1 MKKAIVMILA
11 AAALF
16 FGISPLPAMGTEQ
29 TEPQSEIIEEL
40 DDILSQYD
48 LGFSAGDIGEMSF
61 GDILSL
67 LRDKL
72 SARLAAPL
80 RMLTIIFLVIVM
92 GSVMRSMGESAVS
105 AQSADMYGMVCVM
118 AAVTV
123 IVPPLLDIYGEVLRI
138 VELCGGF
145 ISVFVPVMTV
155 VSIGCGRISS
165 AGVYHMMILG
175 ASELIVRLS
184 ESCLIPVLTVMAALS
199 VTGSVFPGTS
209 MNSLV
214 SFIKKSLTWAI
225 SITMTLFTGFVTLK
239 CTITGKA
246 DGAAAKTTK
255 MLVSG
260 FVPIVG
266 GAVSDA
272 YSTVKGSFEVIGGT
286 VGAAGIISMA
296 LIMLPI
302 ILELLIYRI
311 VMWAGAAAADIFTA
325 EAVSR
330 LLKSID
336 SGLAIAQSILVC
348 YMVMFVVCSA
358 IIMQT
363 LG

>member
-1 MKKAIVMILA
+1 MKRAIVIFFA
-11 AAALF
+11 AAAVF
-16 FGISPLPAMGTEQ
+16 FGISPLAAMGSEQ
-29 TEPQSEIIEEL
+29 PEPQSEIIEEL
-40 DDILSQYD
+40 DGILSQYD

-61 GDILSL
+61 GDIVSL
-67 LRDKL
+67 LGNEL
-72 SARLAAPL
+72 SARLAAPM
-80 RMLTIIFLVIVM
+80 RILTIIFLVIVF
-92 GSVMRSMGESAVS
+92 GSVMKSMGGSAVS

-123 IVPPLLDIYGEVLRI
+123 IVPPLLDIYAEVLRI
-138 VELCGGF
+138 VQLCGSF

-155 VSIGCGRISS
+155 VSIGCGRFGS
-165 AGVYHMMILG
+165 AGVYHIMILG
-175 ASELIVRLS
+175 ASEVIVRLS
-184 ESCLIPVLTVMAALS
+184 ENWLIPVLTVMAALS

-214 SFIKKSLTWAI
+214 SFIKKGLTWAI

-246 DGAAAKTTK
+246 DGAATKTAK
-255 MLVSG
+255 MLVSS

-286 VGAAGIISMA
+286 VGAAGIIAMS
-296 LIMLPI
+296 LIILPI
-302 ILELLIYRI
+302 VLELLIYRI
-311 VMWAGAAAADIFTA
+311 VMWAGTAAADIFTA

-336 SGLAIAQSILVC
+336 SGLAIAQSVLVC